1 MSITYRIDTAQNI
14 VWTTATGVLTDADL
28 LAHKR
33 NLINDPAFKPG
44 SRELSDVRAVER
56 LEVTPNGISQFVARD
71 KADSAKLGDHKLAI
85 VASADVVYG
94 MARMYQTL
102 SNEEVQH
109 VMVFR
114 TIPEARAWLGIE

>member
-1 MSITYRIDTAQNI
+1 MDH
-14 VWTTATGVLTDADL
+14 ADL
-28 LAHKR
+28 LAHKSR
-33 NLINDPAFKPG
+33 LINDADFKPG
-44 SRELSDVRAVER
+44 LRELSDVRAVDR

-71 KADSAKLGDHKLAI
+71 KADSAKLHDHKLAI

-102 SNEEVQH
+102 SDDETQH

-114 TIPEARAWLGIE
+114 VGWSRLRWAVPARHARTTGHRCDQ

>member
-1 MSITYRIDTAQNI
+1 MPITYRIDQEHDV
-14 VWTTATGVLTDADL
+14 VWTNATGVLTDADL
-28 LAHKR
+28 LAHKSR
-33 NLINDPAFKPG
+33 LINDPDFKPG
-44 SRELSDVRAVER
+44 LRELSDVRAVDR

-71 KADSAKLGDHKLAI
+71 KADSAKLHDHKLAI

-102 SNEEVQH
+102 SDDETQH

-114 TIPEARAWLGIE
+114 TIPEATAWLGIG